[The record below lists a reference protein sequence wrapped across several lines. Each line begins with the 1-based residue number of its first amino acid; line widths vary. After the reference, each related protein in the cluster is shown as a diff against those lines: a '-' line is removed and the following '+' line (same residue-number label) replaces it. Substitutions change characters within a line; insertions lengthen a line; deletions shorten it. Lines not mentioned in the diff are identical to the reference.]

1 MRDGLKWR
9 GLGLAAVLALSAG
22 GAMAQDFD
30 AALAKHFTAV
40 SARDLPAL
48 ETTLTAGPDLTL
60 ILPNGARTTT
70 RQAFVDF
77 HKTFFADKTWTM
89 RFEPVAKTVAGDMAV
104 VTARTHWEGQ
114 DEGKPAWSES
124 WLVLVFRKEAGR
136 WGLIHDQNTRIR
148 TGP

>member
-1 MRDGLKWR
+1 MRDGLRRR
-9 GLGLAAVLALSAG
+9 GPGLAVALALSAG

-30 AALAKHFTAV
+30 AALAKHLAAV

-48 ETTLTAGPDLTL
+48 ESTLTSGPDLTL
-60 ILPNGARTTT
+60 ILPNATRTTT

-77 HKTFFADKTWTM
+77 HKGFFADRTWTM

-104 VTARTHWEGQ
+104 VTVRTRWDGQ